1 MSSISSALHD
11 ADKAIK
17 ENVKKQR
24 EEILP
29 ILKELIERVQL
40 FSWALQQNFI
50 DTFYNF
56 TPTKSLEELNYKNRK
71 FNILADYN
79 KLSEDIKIVNEKS
92 ETLNEEFCSCCKKLE
107 NAMKVF
113 NNLCIVV
120 EGKQILDTA
129 SHEFGRYNYVE
140 AMVSIKDLRKQLTSL
155 KFEGNASK
163 ALSKLNDQAEN
174 QLAMYAA
181 QLSIEWEDIFS
192 WEEKKSVYHLTYSL
206 SIQQSDPILIK
217 NVLKSLYATERL
229 NAELGLFSHFFIDK
243 LLHNVIRHNC
253 NIYTEDYLGA
263 LVFNIKIDL
272 NDPNK
277 PNFQTIFNNLTAVF
291 EFLQSTLGQFE
302 DGKNFIQVF
311 AESIRQ
317 NFFNKIIKDCI
328 RNNLPSCDS
337 SYENYKNIA
346 LELDSFN
353 KFLVDLK
360 FVEANQSPL
369 NKYIENTECVLYRK
383 KCDKLLSDVRNML
396 GESLSFGTITA
407 GNIADIPNDSVL
419 DSSNCPNSKEI
430 LWEINNPVFLSK
442 CKISRNVE
450 KIMSMIIEHLEE
462 STKLP
467 EEYSRQ
473 LVMYIRDIA
482 IMYQCLIPKK
492 FKVNLECC
500 PLDIA
505 LFFNNCFYLAHSLI
519 GPPWKNIL
527 PAFLADLLTTVLLEC
542 IQDLRVV
549 GLEKISIYLQAQRNT
564 IVRTIEETELPWTH
578 DSYQTFDAAIKSSLS
593 LMKDLNSSWFNVLPI
608 KMYELSMCTLSQAL
622 CQAMLDRIFAD
633 SKPISEELVY
643 MLAVR
648 FEDTMAEVTSLFDE
662 DVELDNKI
670 NIWVKFSKMPQ
681 LLKAQL
687 LEIID
692 LWRNDKLL
700 LQCYACEEIRQIVKL
715 RFPDDKYRLKILK
728 EIQ

>member
-1 MSSISSALHD
+1 MSSISSALHE

-24 EEILP
+24 EEMMP
-29 ILKELIERVQL
+29 ILKDLIERVQL

-50 DTFYNF
+50 DTFCNF

-71 FNILADYN
+71 SNILADYN
-79 KLSEDIKIVNEKS
+79 KLLEDVKLVYEKS
-92 ETLNEEFCSCCKKLE
+92 ATLNEEFSTSVKKLE

-120 EGKQILDTA
+120 EGKQILDKA
-129 SHEFGRYNYVE
+129 SHEFGRYNYID
-140 AMVSIKDLRKQLTSL
+140 AMVSVKDLRKQLASL
-155 KFEGNASK
+155 KFEGNAGK

-181 QLSIEWEDIFS
+181 QLSIEWEDIFN
-192 WEEKKSVYHLTYSL
+192 WEEKK
-206 SIQQSDPILIK
+206 K
-217 NVLKSLYATERL
+217 
-229 NAELGLFSHFFIDK
+229 
-243 LLHNVIRHNC
+243 
-253 NIYTEDYLGA
+253 
-263 LVFNIKIDL
+263 
-272 NDPNK
+272 
-277 PNFQTIFNNLTAVF
+277 
-291 EFLQSTLGQFE
+291 
-302 DGKNFIQVF
+302 
-311 AESIRQ
+311 
-317 NFFNKIIKDCI
+317 
-328 RNNLPSCDS
+328 
-337 SYENYKNIA
+337 
-346 LELDSFN
+346 
-353 KFLVDLK
+353 
-360 FVEANQSPL
+360 
-369 NKYIENTECVLYRK
+369 
-383 KCDKLLSDVRNML
+383 
-396 GESLSFGTITA
+396 
-407 GNIADIPNDSVL
+407 
-419 DSSNCPNSKEI
+419 
-430 LWEINNPVFLSK
+430 
-442 CKISRNVE
+442 
-450 KIMSMIIEHLEE
+450 

-482 IMYQCLIPKK
+482 VMYQCLIPKK
-492 FKVNLECC
+492 FRVNLECC

-527 PAFLADLLTTVLLEC
+527 PSFLADLLTTVLLEC

-549 GLEKISIYLQAQRNT
+549 GLEKISIYLQTQRNV
-564 IVRTIEETELPWTH
+564 IVRKIEETELPWTH

-593 LMKDLNSSWFNVLPI
+593 LMEDLKSSWFNVLPI
-608 KMYELSMCTLSQAL
+608 RMYELSMCTLAQAL

-648 FEDTMAEVTSLFDE
+648 FEDTMAEIKSLFDE
-662 DVELDNKI
+662 EVELDNKI

-681 LLKAQL
+681 ILKAQL
-687 LEIID
+687 LEITD
-692 LWRNDKLL
+692 LWRTDKLL